1 MDSLKGSSLSAKL
14 HCIWANLTQPN
25 FGPWVWVWCKSNH
38 IVSKNLVLHGNEA
51 VEAVGRPQRK
61 LIVCKSALHLE
72 LLGLSKDE
80 LRVSERPLASSE
92 IFPHKNAAKLL
103 MKLPTQKGNY
113 LHLIVAI
120 LVSNLF
126 L

>member
-1 MDSLKGSSLSAKL
+1 M
-14 HCIWANLTQPN
+14 
-25 FGPWVWVWCKSNH
+25 
-38 IVSKNLVLHGNEA
+38 VSKNLVLHGNEA

-92 IFPHKNAAKLL
+92 ISPKNAAKLF

-113 LHLIVAI
+113 LQLIVAI

>member
-1 MDSLKGSSLSAKL
+1 M
-14 HCIWANLTQPN
+14 
-25 FGPWVWVWCKSNH
+25 
-38 IVSKNLVLHGNEA
+38 VSKNLAFHGNEA

-92 IFPHKNAAKLL
+92 ISPYKNPAKLF

-113 LHLIVAI
+113 LQLIVAI
-120 LVSNLF
+120 LLSNL
-126 L
+126 LL

>member
-1 MDSLKGSSLSAKL
+1 M
-14 HCIWANLTQPN
+14 
-25 FGPWVWVWCKSNH
+25 
-38 IVSKNLVLHGNEA
+38 VSKNLALHGGKDKEA

-80 LRVSERPLASSE
+80 LRVSERPFLR
-92 IFPHKNAAKLL
+92 FPGHKNVAKLF
-103 MKLPTQKGNY
+103 MKLPTQKGNTC
-113 LHLIVAI
+113 
-120 LVSNLF
+120 NL

>member
-1 MDSLKGSSLSAKL
+1 M
-14 HCIWANLTQPN
+14 
-25 FGPWVWVWCKSNH
+25 
-38 IVSKNLVLHGNEA
+38 VSKNLALHGNEA

-92 IFPHKNAAKLL
+92 ISRP
-103 MKLPTQKGNY
+103 QKCCK
-113 LHLIVAI
+113 IVNEITYSKGKYVPATYC
-120 LVSNLF
+120 SNSSF
-126 L
+126 

>member
-1 MDSLKGSSLSAKL
+1 MV
-14 HCIWANLTQPN
+14 T
-25 FGPWVWVWCKSNH
+25 
-38 IVSKNLVLHGNEA
+38 KNLAFHEGKGNEA

-92 IFPHKNAAKLL
+92 IFPTKMLQNC
-103 MKLPTQKGNY
+103 
-113 LHLIVAI
+113 
-120 LVSNLF
+120 
-126 L
+126 